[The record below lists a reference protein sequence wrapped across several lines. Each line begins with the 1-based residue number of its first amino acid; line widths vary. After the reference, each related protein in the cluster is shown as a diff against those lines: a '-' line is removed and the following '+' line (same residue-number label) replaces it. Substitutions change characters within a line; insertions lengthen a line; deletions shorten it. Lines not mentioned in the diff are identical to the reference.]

1 MIIIITS
8 VFFNYS
14 LYNEQN
20 MTKIRS
26 LDELKKIHAEQ
37 KLKMEARSDKSNPD
51 QIIQVKVTM
60 ATCGIASGSRPVLD
74 FMKEELEKRNIPAL
88 ISQTGCMCYCYA
100 EPTVE
105 VTMPGKEPVMFGY
118 VNLKKA
124 DEIIERYIRK
134 GELIEGIIPM
144 NFERIDTN

>member
-1 MIIIITS
+1 
-8 VFFNYS
+8 
-14 LYNEQN
+14 

-26 LDELKKIHAEQ
+26 LDELKKIHSKQ
-37 KLKMEARSDKSNPD
+37 KSTMDARSDKSHPD
-51 QIIQVKVTM
+51 HIIQVKVTM

-88 ISQTGCMCYCYA
+88 VSQTGCMCYCYA

-105 VTMPGKEPVMFGY
+105 VTIPGKEPVMFGY

-134 GELIEGIIPM
+134 GELVEGIIPR
-144 NFERIDTN
+144 NFETIDSN